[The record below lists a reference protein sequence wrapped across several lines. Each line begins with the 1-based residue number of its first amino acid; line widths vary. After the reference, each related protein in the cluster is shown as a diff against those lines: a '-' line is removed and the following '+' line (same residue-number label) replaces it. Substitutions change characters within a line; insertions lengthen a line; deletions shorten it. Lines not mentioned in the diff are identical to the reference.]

1 MRSLDFKERPYSLLS
16 ASERSSTTKVG
27 DLRRG
32 HYIAKAEGASRM
44 YREVILKIKRC
55 IQSYF
60 FFSLFNTCGPIPSAE
75 WMDEVPEVYPD
86 ATPDAHTA
94 RTVQLISTEQ
104 SPECVYPRKDDRRN
118 PKPHEKEAG
127 VEDGSTEG

>member
-1 MRSLDFKERPYSLLS
+1 MHSVL
-16 ASERSSTTKVG
+16 
-27 DLRRG
+27 
-32 HYIAKAEGASRM
+32 
-44 YREVILKIKRC
+44 
-55 IQSYF
+55 F

-75 WMDEVPEVYPD
+75 WMDEDPEVYPD